1 MSSVS
6 IDGLVIRISGRFLIQ
21 PGTMKLS
28 LDARK
33 GVSQAN
39 KV

>member
-1 MSSVS
+1 MSGGS
-6 IDGLVIRISGRFLIQ
+6 IDGPVIRISGRLLIQ
-21 PGTMKLS
+21 PETMKLS

-33 GVSQAN
+33 GVIQAN